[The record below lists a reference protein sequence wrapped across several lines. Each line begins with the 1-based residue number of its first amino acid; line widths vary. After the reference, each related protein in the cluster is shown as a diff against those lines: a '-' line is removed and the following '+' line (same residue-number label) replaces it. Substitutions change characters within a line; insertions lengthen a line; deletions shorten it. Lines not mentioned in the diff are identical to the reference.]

1 MVNVVRSL
9 ALGTASASAAA
20 RRRLDHVPSGPRIT
34 PHAGGA
40 LVLDVEVLCAEDLDD
55 DRDEQPHRR
64 RRGPQRET
72 DELTDGQHEAVDAA
86 VAMVEVMRT
95 QSAQL
100 QTMVDGYADI
110 SHATAELLCS
120 RARQIAAPPPVSS
133 QLRGFGTMLAAKATA
148 TMSMLTKE
156 QGQRLA
162 VLVPSFTRAA
172 LANDP
177 DVVAT
182 VMMWLDLEPCEL
194 ARVLV
199 ASLPDLE
206 RRFAS

>member
-1 MVNVVRSL
+1 M
-9 ALGTASASAAA
+9 ADDKQTKETAAA
-20 RRRLDHVPSGPRIT
+20 
-34 PHAGGA
+34 
-40 LVLDVEVLCAEDLDD
+40 
-55 DRDEQPHRR
+55 
-64 RRGPQRET
+64 
-72 DELTDGQHEAVDAA
+72 
-86 VAMVEVMRT
+86 AMVEVMRG

-100 QTMVDGYADI
+100 QTMVDAYADI
-110 SHATAELLCS
+110 SNATAEVLRS
-120 RARQIAAPPPVSS
+120 RARQIAAPPPVSA
-133 QLRGFGTMLAAKATA
+133 QLRGFGAMLAAKAAA
-148 TMSMLTKE
+148 TMSLLTNE

-177 DVVAT
+177 HVIAM
-182 VMMWLDLEPCEL
+182 VMIWLDLEPCEL

>member
-1 MVNVVRSL
+1 MSDHKQTKE
-9 ALGTASASAAA
+9 TATA
-20 RRRLDHVPSGPRIT
+20 T
-34 PHAGGA
+34 
-40 LVLDVEVLCAEDLDD
+40 
-55 DRDEQPHRR
+55 
-64 RRGPQRET
+64 
-72 DELTDGQHEAVDAA
+72 
-86 VAMVEVMRT
+86 MVEVMRT

-110 SHATAELLCS
+110 SHATAELLRS
-120 RARQIAAPPPVSS
+120 RASQIAAPPPVSA
-133 QLRGFGTMLAAKATA
+133 QLRRFGTMLAAKATA
-148 TMSMLTKE
+148 TMSLLTKE

-177 DVVAT
+177 DVIAM
-182 VMMWLDLEPCEL
+182 VMMWLDLEPFEL